1 MYTVGWF
8 QCIVSRKFSAMLYLF
23 VGKLRTVINLAS
35 NYKKLYDIREREM
48 NNRSFTTAIKGII
61 YFFVALLFFCVYHYM
76 SRFCN
81 PLEQY
86 SSKYNQTKQ

>member
-1 MYTVGWF
+1 MYTVVYF
-8 QCIVSRKFSAMLYLF
+8 RCIVSRKFSVMLYLF

-61 YFFVALLFFCVYHYM
+61 YFFVALLVFLCISLYE
-76 SRFCN
+76 
-81 PLEQY
+81 PIL
-86 SSKYNQTKQ
+86 